1 MVGNNG
7 RSTEFFPT
15 RHAKHAKHAILRH
28 ADPVPNVQNHVT
40 FRIPVRDTLLF
51 YVIFLR
57 LVVYTA
63 GVHFAMENLSTYAL
77 SLPAEAKKRYLEKI
91 NIVGSLDPFAGSLG
105 ACTDAVPPVDE

>member
-1 MVGNNG
+1 MSSSLEMFHHVNTRAVRAAVG
-7 RSTEFFPT
+7 
-15 RHAKHAKHAILRH
+15 
-28 ADPVPNVQNHVT
+28 
-40 FRIPVRDTLLF
+40 
-51 YVIFLR
+51 R